1 MKKIYTFLFSLFV
14 FSILLVNVSLAQE
27 TTDKSFGLNATANS
41 VDVYKNQ
48 KKIDYSE
55 DFLTG
60 KVGDII
66 GLVLSFV
73 GVIFLIIIIYSGIMW
88 MTAMGND
95 QRIEKAKN
103 MIINATIGLIIVFSA
118 YAVTNFIG
126 SQFVN

>member
-1 MKKIYTFLFSLFV
+1 MKKIYTFLFSLFI
-14 FSILLVNVSLAQE
+14 FSILFVNVSLAQE